1 MLEVEKKLLEL
12 RNRQPDIGVAT
23 ISFNRLP
30 IFQPTLRPV
39 YQEKTFESRHG
50 RINFRGKLGQNHKS
64 LLETILYLR
73 KLYDLDEEKMC
84 LSVLYNEYEVKRY
97 LTQGST
103 TYSHEW
109 YKKLLMDMMH
119 ASFSVEKGEEAD
131 SRTLIKNKKRS
142 YNYSRKTK
150 SNLPTLKMKE
160 SKYMIIEFGELASY
174 LIAKE
179 LKFTYNPKPI
189 IALKNGISQA
199 LVRFLKT
206 FTKHPPAG
214 YHLRP
219 LIEILEGPMENKR
232 WWKIREYLKE
242 DAEMLASESIG
253 IVIDF
258 KKDRVF
264 VTNVRK
270 SFLGDMYD
278 IRC

>member
-1 MLEVEKKLLEL
+1 MLEIERKLLEL
-12 RNRQPDIGVAT
+12 RKQQPDIGTAT

-39 YQEKTFESRHG
+39 YQEKTFETRHG
-50 RINFRGKLGQNHKS
+50 RINFRGKLGQHHKS

-84 LSVLYNEYEVKRY
+84 LSVLYNEYEVKKY

-103 TYSHEW
+103 IYSHER
-109 YKKLLMDMMH
+109 YQKLLMDMMH
-119 ASFSVEKGEEAD
+119 ATFSVERGKEAR
-131 SRTLIKNKKRS
+131 SRTLIKDKIPS
-142 YNYSRKTK
+142 DNYIRRTK
-150 SNLPTLKMKE
+150 SNLPTLKE
-160 SKYMIIEFGELASY
+160 RNIQYMILVFGELASY

-179 LKFTYNPKPI
+179 LKFTYDPRPI
-189 IALKNGISQA
+189 AALKNGISQA
-199 LVRFLKT
+199 LARYLKT
-206 FTKHPPAG
+206 FTRHPTAG
-214 YHLRP
+214 YHLRT
-219 LIEILEGPMENKR
+219 LLENLLQEELENKR

-264 VTNVRK
+264 VVNK
-270 SFLGDMYD
+270 KFIL
-278 IRC
+278 